1 MNIITTPLRRKLRFI
16 LQKIFRIKTIA
27 IVFILLLTLDAIF
40 QKTLGETYEEEYPLI
55 FWILLPFMF
64 YVLFGFSLPVI
75 RAIERGKKYYLIPSI
90 FLGSIILFAIYWVA
104 DVKLPDWFLL
114 HNILSYLTVSLW
126 VAIILLLLMQII
138 KLRKTHAVLLFHK
151 LRVHKIAIGI
161 NILLLILLLTSA
173 YYGIDQVKK
182 LNARLE
188 AVENKLGG
196 TKKITC
202 SETVSVNKLRP
213 SVVRVVGGEGEGS
226 GFSIGKGLILTN
238 FHVIEFEPS
247 PKVIFLDNAFET
259 AEIIMANKNADLA
272 ILKIEKDLPII
283 SWGNALE
290 LEPAEELLM
299 MGYPFGGD
307 LSGEATLKKG
317 YLSGSRYSK
326 DAGISYVQTDAT
338 INPGMSGGPMIN
350 VCGEVVGIN
359 TLGTGGLGLAISST
373 SIKEKW
379 LEMSSSKDSLKD
391 IKKISFDDTESAD
404 FAVATYYNYL
414 KVRKL
419 DKAFEILSDNF
430 KEGHGFDYWK
440 QGYESLLDTTVIKI
454 EDDKDKKDRV
464 TIKLSTK
471 DMVDDEIVYKYF
483 EGYWDVK
490 NINGKW
496 RLWEPKIKEVVEPNF
511 LWFYE

>member
-1 MNIITTPLRRKLRFI
+1 MISRKIRNYLNKILNLKILFIIFLLFTILDLILSNLFGENYALKNKLFALIYLLIFFYIVLGLGFRIARLIEESKKYILISWIFFIPSAALIPFLIFGSPGTFLTDVSDIILATSYLSLIILALMQISKIRKLHATNLFH
-16 LQKIFRIKTIA
+16 KIGVNK
-27 IVFILLLTLDAIF
+27 LLTL
-40 QKTLGETYEEEYPLI
+40 L
-55 FWILLPFMF
+55 
-64 YVLFGFSLPVI
+64 V
-75 RAIERGKKYYLIPSI
+75 
-90 FLGSIILFAIYWVA
+90 
-104 DVKLPDWFLL
+104 
-114 HNILSYLTVSLW
+114 
-126 VAIILLLLMQII
+126 IILLFASYFIYQQY
-138 KLRKTHAVLLFHK
+138 KTINDLNR
-151 LRVHKIAIGI
+151 RVG
-161 NILLLILLLTSA
+161 L
-173 YYGIDQVKK
+173 
-182 LNARLE
+182 
-188 AVENKLGG
+188 VETKLGG
-196 TKKITC
+196 KERISC
-202 SETVSVNKLRP
+202 SEPESVAKLRP

-283 SWGNALE
+283 SWGNALD
-290 LEPAEELLM
+290 LKPAEELLM

-338 INPGMSGGPMIN
+338 INPGMSGGPMVN

-359 TLGTGGLGLAISST
+359 TLGTSGMGLAIASN

-379 LEMSSSKDSLKD
+379 LEMSSSQDSLNE
-391 IKKISFDDTESAD
+391 IKRISFDDSSAE
-404 FAVATYYNYL
+404 FAVATFYNYL

-440 QGYESLLDTTVIKI
+440 QGYESLLDTTVLKI
-454 EDDKDKKDRV
+454 EEDKDKNDRIN
-464 TIKLSTK
+464 IKLSTK
-471 DMVDDEIVYKYF
+471 DMVDGEIVYKYF

-490 NINGKW
+490 NIDGKW
-496 RLWEPKIKEVVEPNF
+496 RLWESKIKEVENPDYF
-511 LWFYE
+511 WFWE

>member
-1 MNIITTPLRRKLRFI
+1 MVIVFVLLFAVDAILTKFFGEHYEQLYPPISWVTTPLLVYVIIGPAIRLAKAIEDRKVHYMIGWLVLLF
-16 LQKIFRIKTIA
+16 
-27 IVFILLLTLDAIF
+27 VVLLL
-40 QKTLGETYEEEYPLI
+40 
-55 FWILLPFMF
+55 LLLLAMDR
-64 YVLFGFSLPVI
+64 LSSWTI
-75 RAIERGKKYYLIPSI
+75 
-90 FLGSIILFAIYWVA
+90 
-104 DVKLPDWFLL
+104 L
-114 HNILSYLTVSLW
+114 HNIMLVFLMSLFASG
-126 VAIILLLLMQII
+126 VFIFLLQII
-138 KLRKTHAVLLFHK
+138 KLRKNHAALLFHK
-151 LRVHKIAIGI
+151 LRTHKIAIGI
-161 NILLLILLLTSA
+161 NILLLILLLASA
-173 YYGIDQVKK
+173 YFGNGQVQK

-226 GFSIGKGLILTN
+226 GFSVGKGLILTN

-283 SWGNALE
+283 SWGNPLD
-290 LEPAEELLM
+290 LQPAEELLM

-326 DAGISYVQTDAT
+326 DAGINYVQTDAT

-391 IKKISFDDTESAD
+391 IKRISFDDTSAE
-404 FAVATYYNYL
+404 FAVATFYNYL

-419 DKAFEILSDNF
+419 EKAFELLSDNF
-430 KEGHGFDYWK
+430 KKGHGFDYWK
-440 QGYESLLDTTVIKI
+440 GGYENLLDTTVIKI
-454 EDDKDKKDRV
+454 EEDKDKKDRV
-464 TIKLSTK
+464 NIKLSTK
-471 DMVDDEIVYKYF
+471 DLIDEEIVYKYF

-490 NINGKW
+490 ENKGKW
-496 RLWEPKIKEVVEPNF
+496 QLWEPKIKEVENPSF
-511 LWFYE
+511 MWFYE

>member
-1 MNIITTPLRRKLRFI
+1 MRIFGRKNRSILNKI
-16 LQKIFRIKTIA
+16 LQAKTIVA
-27 IVFILLLTLDAIF
+27 FLILVTSREFIYDLIGFPLTNL
-40 QKTLGETYEEEYPLI
+40 
-55 FWILLPFMF
+55 
-64 YVLFGFSLPVI
+64 
-75 RAIERGKKYYLIPSI
+75 
-90 FLGSIILFAIYWVA
+90 
-104 DVKLPDWFLL
+104 
-114 HNILSYLTVSLW
+114 
-126 VAIILLLLMQII
+126 
-138 KLRKTHAVLLFHK
+138 
-151 LRVHKIAIGI
+151 
-161 NILLLILLLTSA
+161 LLLILLFLIIRKYRHQIFPFLKHTGGFLLKIKGKGYIVLA
-173 YYGIDQVKK
+173 LLLLALVGIIYNQYNQIGL
-182 LNARLE
+182 LNKRVSL
-188 AVENKLGG
+188 VENKLGG

-202 SETVSVNKLRP
+202 SETESVNKLRP

-247 PKVIFLDNAFET
+247 PKVIYLDNAFET

-290 LEPAEELLM
+290 LQPAEELLM

-379 LEMSSSKDSLKD
+379 LEMSSSEDSLKD
-391 IKKISFDDTESAD
+391 IKKIAFDDTSPE
-404 FAVATYYNYL
+404 FAVATFYNYL

-454 EDDKDKKDRV
+454 EEDKDKKDRV
-464 TIKLSTK
+464 KIKLSTK

-483 EGYWDVK
+483 EGYWDVH

-496 RLWEPKIKEVVEPNF
+496 RLWDPEIKEVENPDF